1 MAVPKLKPG
10 VDMVQLTSA
19 LCARLRDLYKRQEN
33 AKQSWGAKIGKLKQK
48 LSDLK
53 REEGKTE
60 QRLKSARAAQSA
72 LSALLGTV
80 GRFAK
85 RKRDK
90 AGGAGAQAFEKARAA
105 MKVARIEEELDRIKR
120 QISDKRSELERGERE
135 LRNLI
140 GNQQTTRRELD
151 QCAREGKGMPGA
163 AFV

>member
-1 MAVPKLKPG
+1 MAAPKLKPG

-90 AGGAGAQAFEKARAA
+90 AGGAGAQAFEKTRAA
-105 MKVARIEEELDRIKR
+105 MKVARIEEERDRIKR

-135 LRNLI
+135 LRNLT